1 MKDFLLLSLLRS
13 LVGASVLA
21 RLTVRDLLRLR
32 GVNRA
37 YFEFVRAAMAA
48 RAQATPGF
56 LHAGRGCVYSR
67 LVHLCGRLGV
77 PMSAWRVDLEVTATR
92 RGNLRRL
99 CGSGAQVTLLMPG
112 DEVQDD
118 YEDMLRTV
126 EQVAAYR
133 EAVEQVAAY
142 RGAVEQVAA
151 CRGAVGLVFSSGG
164 ASGDWDVELAKS
176 AVSAMACRLTMLRM
190 PSCSE
195 IAAAILNIGALPPSL
210 TELNLHSCGLRDPD
224 LDALS
229 KLSNLVTLK
238 ISENRLLSEPAI
250 VELQA
255 ALPSLTSLDL
265 GGIPLVVDN
274 QMVRTLAG
282 MPRLATL
289 VFADGLRQWDFLDGV
304 KFHTL
309 TALDVVGP
317 FAYLPPWVLVAMPAL
332 RRLRISSSSG
342 SLNALKVLLPSQ
354 LEELQCDK
362 PEDSRIKR
370 MTLHPRDWPCASK
383 SELDHVLEIVV
394 GRQRALRRLTLR
406 GHGPELNPWRLI
418 EYLPPGLT
426 ALDLSGSSV
435 ARHGESSLALDLEE
449 IACALAVACPGL
461 EELVVSDYR

>member
-1 MKDFLLLSLLRS
+1 MKDSHMLLSLLRS
-13 LVGASVLA
+13 LVSASVLA

-56 LHAGRGCVYSR
+56 LRVSRGCVYSR

-112 DEVQDD
+112 NEVQDD
-118 YEDMLRTV
+118 YEDVLRTV
-126 EQVAAYR
+126 DAYR
-133 EAVEQVAAY
+133 GAVERVAAY
-142 RGAVEQVAA
+142 RGAV
-151 CRGAVGLVFSSGG
+151 GLVFPSGG
-164 ASGDWDVELAKS
+164 ASGDWVVELAKS

-195 IAAAILNIGALPPSL
+195 IAAAILNAGALPPSL
-210 TELNLHSCGLRDPD
+210 TELDLDSCGLRDPD

-238 ISENRLLSEPAI
+238 ISENRLLSEPTI
-250 VELQA
+250 VELLA

-265 GGIPLVVDN
+265 GGIPLVADN
-274 QMVRTLAG
+274 RMVRTLAG

-309 TALDVVGP
+309 TALDVVGSS
-317 FAYLPPWVLVAMPAL
+317 FLPPWALVAMPAL
-332 RRLRISSSSG
+332 RRLCISSSSG

-362 PEDSRIKR
+362 PEDSRVKR
-370 MTLHPRDWPCASK
+370 MTLHPRDWPCAQKTSGK
-383 SELDHVLEIVV
+383 TELDHVLEIVV

-406 GHGPELNPWRLI
+406 GHGPDLNPWRLI
-418 EYLPPGLT
+418 KYLPPGLT
-426 ALDLSGSSV
+426 ALDLSGNG
-435 ARHGESSLALDLEE
+435 HGESSPALYLKE
-449 IACALAVACPGL
+449 IGRALAEACPGL
-461 EELVVSDYR
+461 EELAISNYRYPPRAH